1 MADSNKPLVVGLA
14 GFGTVGGGLARLLE
28 ENAGII
34 RQRTG
39 RDIQVKKV
47 LVRNAQK
54 ARTVPLPPGADLTTN
69 PDELINDPEIDV
81 LVELMGG
88 IDAPRTIIDRALDAG
103 KHIVTANKALLAEEG
118 LALFQKAAGKG
129 RILRYEASVAGAVPV
144 VEALRTSLAG
154 NRISSLMGILNGT
167 SNYILSEMTSN
178 GLDFDVALKQA
189 QQLGYAEADPT
200 LDIDGHD
207 AAHKLTLLI
216 RLAYGVNYPYTAMPV
231 RGIRGM
237 SSLDIAL
244 AREFGYRIKLIYQE
258 PGLPQRA
265 VRDYLTD
272 DVCEIWVD
280 NEEVAD
286 SIRETVSLLFPRK
299 KELVRLHTDV
309 RMPLWERFSLRRQLD
324 QIYSREVT
332 LPSGGRLVFD
342 QTEALMAV
350 DINSGKIS
358 GKVNFES
365 MAHRTNMEA
374 AEAIARQL
382 KLRDIGG
389 QVVIDFIEMRDKK
402 HVLEVEKTLR
412 TAMKND
418 RARHDVGRMSSFGL
432 LELVRQRTGSSAL
445 SITMEPCPFCGGTGQ
460 RRNLE
465 WQALQALREMRR
477 ALRTHGGD
485 KYVFETTRELGLY
498 LLNHKRDSL
507 RDMEQDFGKCLEIS
521 IRP

>member
-189 QQLGYAEADPT
+189 PAAGLCRSRSH

-244 AREFGYRIKLIYQE
+244 AREFGYRISSS
-258 PGLPQRA
+258 PRCANAASPASPTTRCGWRRA
-265 VRDYLTD
+265 CSRPWCPIRCCWPAWAACTTPFASAAMPAARSSSTARRATCPPPVPCWPTSWPWPVTRTRTTPATPVTTCPAPASCRPRNGVRATM
-272 DVCEIWVD
+272 CASWSRR
-280 NEEVAD
+280 ARRAAR
-286 SIRETVSLLFPRK
+286 SG
-299 KELVRLHTDV
+299 RLHG
-309 RMPLWERFSLRRQLD
+309 RPGREHGPGHPAYRRRQ
-324 QIYSREVT
+324 
-332 LPSGGRLVFD
+332 GR
-342 QTEALMAV
+342 
-350 DINSGKIS
+350 
-358 GKVNFES
+358 
-365 MAHRTNMEA
+365 A
-374 AEAIARQL
+374 AGL
-382 KLRDIGG
+382 
-389 QVVIDFIEMRDKK
+389 
-402 HVLEVEKTLR
+402 
-412 TAMKND
+412 
-418 RARHDVGRMSSFGL
+418 HD
-432 LELVRQRTGSSAL
+432 
-445 SITMEPCPFCGGTGQ
+445 P
-460 RRNLE
+460 
-465 WQALQALREMRR
+465 
-477 ALRTHGGD
+477 
-485 KYVFETTRELGLY
+485 
-498 LLNHKRDSL
+498 
-507 RDMEQDFGKCLEIS
+507 
-521 IRP
+521 